1 MASDAAPFGS
11 DAGHGGMGVQDGG
24 GIGGGSP
31 CSVDGGASMV
41 VVVGELSS
49 DEQLR
54 VAVEDVER
62 GVRGWEVNGRSRSLD
77 QQLKMF
83 VSRHSARFSAEIQ
96 GQKVLH
102 HESDDLQ
109 SVVLINPAEETVFTE
124 VRALVAGA
132 CRHKLLVLA
141 GCCYEDSGDLCLRD
155 GFFTPDSLAD
165 IIFSEPE
172 VTEPPSSPEL
182 PPDRPR
188 LTLHCPR
195 RGGWH
200 ALSSPALE
208 HLQQELLEVCVN
220 PEPLLPPT
228 EGLLE
233 FTEYLSESLE
243 VQGPFDLLEPPTSG
257 GFLKLTRPCCYI
269 FPGGR
274 GDSALFAV
282 NGFNILLD
290 GGSHPSSGLWKLV
303 RHLDRVDSMLITHA
317 GADNL
322 PSVNSLL
329 QRKVAEG
336 DEEASQG
343 STSPSEWMKNLVS
356 PEIGVVFFN
365 APDLPPHPPSS
376 SSSASAPS
384 ARTAAQEARLTV
396 QLLQKLCIKPEP
408 LFRPP
413 ASDALKPVTLFHKMG
428 VGRLDM
434 YVLNPVGDSEELR
447 RFVRGWARD
456 PGGPGTAPP
465 LNHATSISALVVWHP
480 VAPCEKTVRVL
491 FAGSAPQGKILEGLD
506 RLRHLDFLR
515 RPVVTE
521 KDLAAGHE
529 KEDAAAGPAS
539 RPAGDRAP
547 PPPPGGPR
555 GGAGGDRGLGHV
567 NADRSEAV
575 KSWRAEPAEEEA
587 AAGSASVAPSEAAV
601 PENRQEKREAVPAE
615 SKKMQKVP
623 KKMVKDPQ
631 ERLKRADSVSQK
643 EKEGK
648 QPKKELKR
656 EKDVTKEVKRD
667 DVKRAERK
675 VRVDK
680 KELKKEEV
688 KREVRREVRRE
699 SSLSSK
705 TEEEP
710 KKTARASEGKV
721 KREAKEVKKDVRK
734 PTKKTPEKPLKRESS
749 LKETAPVATKT
760 ADKAKAKVDKK
771 KADGPARSTTVTAP
785 NVAPSPALATLHT
798 KMEQQ
803 LERSR
808 MSTPEDLTRD
818 FEDLKQVEGEV
829 GEESGLEIIDK
840 GDVPVEDEVL
850 EDRSPETPLSKE
862 DIVPSIG
869 EEPCFCTALSTE
881 SPDEG
886 IAATD
891 GEAELESSPPEESG
905 GEIKVGKG
913 GVGRE
918 EGEEREVAAV
928 VEAEQEEDDAF
939 GESSDTGDYEEK
951 AETED
956 NDEQEFKERDSTR
969 NDANNDAGQKPGPG
983 GGEASEGPGDRGGD
997 EASGAIT
1004 GDATSSAR
1012 PGAPRDSDSRTDS
1025 DGAANQADAESS
1037 DEEPERRED
1046 GGGDDEQE
1054 EAAAFEREREKVSSN
1069 LTENFP
1075 TSGGKVPSAPLHY
1088 PAADNLSTYLEME
1101 SLAFVGN
1108 QTLGNGAAGNGAAG
1122 NVHATKLHVDLAN
1135 PAWLER
1141 ERLDSESSSTVTR
1154 TEETQGKDCIVSAHT
1169 ISPTSSIEED
1179 RSFQLQ
1185 PAKFCLANVAK
1196 NGEEGGEGGQLFR
1209 RGSASNGSPQ
1219 KSPVPPSPLLKTP
1232 GSERSVNFDLTP
1244 TEIRTTLDRNIL
1256 NFEQKLNNSLNDHI
1270 IDETTAFRPD
1280 SHAVSPPASAGHT
1293 PFYQSPVEEK
1303 FSMVQA
1309 EVVDATVPG
1318 AAPPSATSPDGEQN
1332 VSPMDEPVPDFVHS
1346 DEKVLSPMRS
1356 PPPLGSCYRP
1366 PSCQSSASEEE
1377 SSGGRDRG
1385 SSTTPEAAEAAGPPK
1400 LDLKEFESL
1409 TGEGGAPKS
1418 TRSLSFDKIPPSL
1431 GVAADFPSLSPFEEA
1446 RPPLGSGPATVGEGD
1461 RAQRASSR
1469 KHEGSLSQQPRSSSE
1484 RSLSP
1489 VEENI
1494 VGPGYIQFEAPSPES
1509 QGPRRPSKANVVLIP
1524 GSAVEKRAPPEKE
1537 WRYFTVDDC
1546 RDPPERESAVMG
1558 RGEERSHEREAA
1570 PRAVANGPTEVDFSP
1585 SAEGPGPCL
1594 LSDAKLGWGNAPPGP
1609 VARPEP
1615 VLNLSLRKSDNSPES
1630 STPEG
1635 DPLESGGRG
1644 SPRGGS
1650 GPSPEGS
1657 PAGYPVVELAK
1668 TPDAAPE
1675 EEPESGRWPL
1685 IESVT
1690 SPSDPFAGSPLT
1702 SPIVEEVASPELSRN
1717 SSFRSSSRT
1726 LEGPSVV
1733 EVPSPR
1739 AHRDNAPAVPAR
1751 GDGAP
1756 CDQGND
1762 STGRRARSDDD
1773 DDNDDGGSGFLI
1785 SEAAPLAAVDL
1796 CLVSP
1801 CEFKHARAS
1810 LSPMSDGDNRR
1821 GDRPWSPG
1829 GWDRGEKR
1837 EEDEEGRGG
1846 ILVSEAGPLCGPV
1859 GTPPPPPPP
1868 PAASRHHHHTH
1879 HRHHHDDDDTPPS
1892 SVSESLPTQT
1902 DSDVPPETEECPS
1915 ITADAMLDSDDDSE
1929 CLPADKPAPAPP
1941 PPPAPSSDF
1950 RHPAAV
1956 TAAPPDP
1963 RPPARDPGV
1972 AMVDPEVATPPDG
1985 QLKREPGEKA
1995 AKGRKATAAPSSPG
2009 RRSHAKARAAGVATG
2024 AGKEEEKKKA
2034 KKKKEEEEDV
2044 EKDAAKS
2051 PNGKTRARVDGKAAG
2066 TGAGRSSP
2074 RGAAPLPVHVDL
2086 AFVPG
2091 HAAPGACDA
2100 EFFRRVRAAHYV
2112 VSGAH
2117 AGASQ
2122 PCRAVLDALL
2132 RGKATWGGDA
2142 QVTVVPTHDTE
2153 VLRQWFHE
2161 TREEQRRLHVAV
2173 LAANSTVLMQGEAFP
2188 ACKVEF

>member
-1 MASDAAPFGS
+1 
-11 DAGHGGMGVQDGG
+11 MGVQDGG

-623 KKMVKDPQ
+623 KKTVKDPQ
-631 ERLKRADSVSQK
+631 ERLKRADSISQK

-648 QPKKELKR
+648 QPKKEVKR

-688 KREVRREVRRE
+688 KREVRKEVRRE

-760 ADKAKAKVDKK
+760 ADKAKAKGDKK
-771 KADGPARSTTVTAP
+771 KADGPARSTT
-785 NVAPSPALATLHT
+785 
-798 KMEQQ
+798 

-818 FEDLKQVEGEV
+818 FEDLKQVEGE
-829 GEESGLEIIDK
+829 
-840 GDVPVEDEVL
+840 
-850 EDRSPETPLSKE
+850 
-862 DIVPSIG
+862 
-869 EEPCFCTALSTE
+869 
-881 SPDEG
+881 
-886 IAATD
+886 
-891 GEAELESSPPEESG
+891 
-905 GEIKVGKG
+905 
-913 GVGRE
+913 
-918 EGEEREVAAV
+918 
-928 VEAEQEEDDAF
+928 
-939 GESSDTGDYEEK
+939 
-951 AETED
+951 
-956 NDEQEFKERDSTR
+956 
-969 NDANNDAGQKPGPG
+969 
-983 GGEASEGPGDRGGD
+983 
-997 EASGAIT
+997 
-1004 GDATSSAR
+1004 
-1012 PGAPRDSDSRTDS
+1012 
-1025 DGAANQADAESS
+1025 
-1037 DEEPERRED
+1037 
-1046 GGGDDEQE
+1046 
-1054 EAAAFEREREKVSSN
+1054 
-1069 LTENFP
+1069 
-1075 TSGGKVPSAPLHY
+1075 
-1088 PAADNLSTYLEME
+1088 
-1101 SLAFVGN
+1101 
-1108 QTLGNGAAGNGAAG
+1108 
-1122 NVHATKLHVDLAN
+1122 
-1135 PAWLER
+1135 
-1141 ERLDSESSSTVTR
+1141 
-1154 TEETQGKDCIVSAHT
+1154 
-1169 ISPTSSIEED
+1169 
-1179 RSFQLQ
+1179 

-1303 FSMVQA
+1303 FSM
-1309 EVVDATVPG
+1309 
-1318 AAPPSATSPDGEQN
+1318 
-1332 VSPMDEPVPDFVHS
+1332 
-1346 DEKVLSPMRS
+1346 
-1356 PPPLGSCYRP
+1356 
-1366 PSCQSSASEEE
+1366 
-1377 SSGGRDRG
+1377 
-1385 SSTTPEAAEAAGPPK
+1385 
-1400 LDLKEFESL
+1400 
-1409 TGEGGAPKS
+1409 
-1418 TRSLSFDKIPPSL
+1418 
-1431 GVAADFPSLSPFEEA
+1431 
-1446 RPPLGSGPATVGEGD
+1446 
-1461 RAQRASSR
+1461 
-1469 KHEGSLSQQPRSSSE
+1469 
-1484 RSLSP
+1484 
-1489 VEENI
+1489 
-1494 VGPGYIQFEAPSPES
+1494 
-1509 QGPRRPSKANVVLIP
+1509 
-1524 GSAVEKRAPPEKE
+1524 
-1537 WRYFTVDDC
+1537 
-1546 RDPPERESAVMG
+1546 
-1558 RGEERSHEREAA
+1558 
-1570 PRAVANGPTEVDFSP
+1570 
-1585 SAEGPGPCL
+1585 
-1594 LSDAKLGWGNAPPGP
+1594 
-1609 VARPEP
+1609 
-1615 VLNLSLRKSDNSPES
+1615 
-1630 STPEG
+1630 G
-1635 DPLESGGRG
+1635 DPSESGGRG

-1690 SPSDPFAGSPLT
+1690 SPSDPLAGSPLT

-1810 LSPMSDGDNRR
+1810 LSPMSDGDNR
-1821 GDRPWSPG
+1821 P
-1829 GWDRGEKR
+1829 
-1837 EEDEEGRGG
+1837 
-1846 ILVSEAGPLCGPV
+1846 
-1859 GTPPPPPPP
+1859 
-1868 PAASRHHHHTH
+1868 ASRHHHHTH

>member
-1 MASDAAPFGS
+1 MASDAAPCGS
-11 DAGHGGMGVQDGG
+11 DAGHGGMGLQGGG

-31 CSVDGGASMV
+31 CPVDGGASMV

-49 DEQLR
+49 EEQLR

-62 GVRGWEVNGRSRSLD
+62 GVRGWEVNARSRSLD

-102 HESDDLQ
+102 HKSDDLE
-109 SVVLINPAEETVFTE
+109 SVVLINPAEETVCTE

-165 IIFSEPE
+165 IIFSDPE
-172 VTEPPSSPEL
+172 VTEPPNAPL
-182 PPDRPR
+182 PAHRPR

-200 ALSSPALE
+200 VLSSPALE

-220 PEPLLPPT
+220 PEPLLSPT

-365 APDLPPHPPSS
+365 APDLPPHSPSS
-376 SSSASAPS
+376 SSSAAAAGAPS

-413 ASDALKPVTLFHKMG
+413 ASDVLKPVTLFHKMG

-456 PGGPGTAPP
+456 PGGPGTAPL
-465 LNHATSISALVVWHP
+465 LNRATSISALVVWHP

-521 KDLAAGHE
+521 KDLAAGRE
-529 KEDAAAGPAS
+529 KEDAAAGAAS
-539 RPAGDRAP
+539 GSQPAGDRAP

-567 NADRSEAV
+567 NADGSEEV
-575 KSWRAEPAEEEA
+575 KSWRTEPAEGEA
-587 AAGSASVAPSEAAV
+587 AAGSAFVAPSEAAV
-601 PENRQEKREAVPAE
+601 PENQQEKREGVPAE
-615 SKKMQKVP
+615 SKKTQKVL
-623 KKMVKDPQ
+623 KKTVKDPQ
-631 ERLKRADSVSQK
+631 ERLKRAESVSQK
-643 EKEGK
+643 EKEVK
-648 QPKKELKR
+648 QLKKEVKR

-667 DVKRAERK
+667 DVKKVERK
-675 VRVDK
+675 VKVEK

-705 TEEEP
+705 KEEEP

-734 PTKKTPEKPLKRESS
+734 ATKKTPEKPLKRESS
-749 LKETAPVATKT
+749 LKETAPIAAKT
-760 ADKAKAKVDKK
+760 ADKAKAKGDKK
-771 KADGPARSTTVTAP
+771 KADSPARSAAVTTPKVT
-785 NVAPSPALATLHT
+785 PSPALATLHT

-818 FEDLKQVEGEV
+818 FEELKQVEGEV
-829 GEESGLEIIDK
+829 GEESGLEIIEK

-869 EEPCFCTALSTE
+869 EEPCFRTALSTE

-913 GVGRE
+913 GMGRE
-918 EGEEREVAAV
+918 EVEEHDVAAV

-956 NDEQEFKERDSTR
+956 NDEQEFKERDSVR
-969 NDANNDAGQKPGPG
+969 SDANNDAEQKQGLG

-997 EASGAIT
+997 EAGGAVE

-1012 PGAPRDSDSRTDS
+1012 PEAPRDSDSRTDS

-1046 GGGDDEQE
+1046 GSGDDDDEQV
-1054 EAAAFEREREKVSSN
+1054 EAAAFERGCEKVSSN

-1075 TSGGKVPSAPLHY
+1075 TSGGKVPSAPLPH

-1108 QTLGNGAAGNGAAG
+1108 QTLGNGAAGNG
-1122 NVHATKLHVDLAN
+1122 HATKLHVDLAN

-1196 NGEEGGEGGQLFR
+1196 NGEEEGEGGQLFR

-1256 NFEQKLNNSLNDHI
+1256 NFEQKFNNSLNDHI
-1270 IDETTAFRPD
+1270 IAETTAFRPD

-1303 FSMVQA
+1303 FSVVQA
-1309 EVVDATVPG
+1309 EVVDATAPG

-1377 SSGGRDRG
+1377 SPGGRDRG
-1385 SSTTPEAAEAAGPPK
+1385 SSTTPGASEAAGPPK

-1409 TGEGGAPKS
+1409 TGEGGTPKS

-1461 RAQRASSR
+1461 REQRASGR
-1469 KHEGSLSQQPRSSSE
+1469 KHEGSLLQQPRSSSE

-1524 GSAVEKRAPPEKE
+1524 GDVVETRAPTEKE

-1546 RDPPERESAVMG
+1546 RHRPERETAAMG
-1558 RGEERSHEREAA
+1558 HGEGEAP

-1594 LSDAKLGWGNAPPGP
+1594 LSDAKPGWDNAPPGP

-1630 STPEG
+1630 SAPEG
-1635 DPLESGGRG
+1635 DPMESGGRG

-1657 PAGYPVVELAK
+1657 PAGYPVVELAQ

-1690 SPSDPFAGSPLT
+1690 SPSDPLASSPLT

-1717 SSFRSSSRT
+1717 SSFRSSRT

-1733 EVPSPR
+1733 EVPAPR
-1739 AHRDNAPAVPAR
+1739 AHRDNAPAIPAR

-1756 CDQGND
+1756 CHQGSD
-1762 STGRRARSDDD
+1762 STGRRARSNDDD
-1773 DDNDDGGSGFLI
+1773 GGGSGFLI
-1785 SEAAPLAAVDL
+1785 SEAAPLAATASVDL

-1821 GDRPWSPG
+1821 GDRPWS
-1829 GWDRGEKR
+1829 RGEKR
-1837 EEDEEGRGG
+1837 EEEEEEG
-1846 ILVSEAGPLCGPV
+1846 ILASEAGPLCGPV
-1859 GTPPPPPPP
+1859 GPPPPP

-1929 CLPADKPAPAPP
+1929 CLPADKPAPTPP
-1941 PPPAPSSDF
+1941 PPPAPSCGS
-1950 RHPAAV
+1950 RHPAA
-1956 TAAPPDP
+1956 AAAAVPPDP
-1963 RPPARDPGV
+1963 CPPARDPGV
-1972 AMVDPEVATPPDG
+1972 AMVDPEAAPPPDG
-1985 QLKREPGEKA
+1985 PLEREPGEKA

-2024 AGKEEEKKKA
+2024 AGKEEEERKKV
-2034 KKKKEEEEDV
+2034 KKKKRDEEDV

-2051 PNGKTRARVDGKAAG
+2051 PNGKTRARVDGRAAG
-2066 TGAGRSSP
+2066 TGAGRSST
-2074 RGAAPLPVHVDL
+2074 RGAAPVHVDL

-2100 EFFRRVRAAHYV
+2100 EFFRRVRASHYV

-2117 AGASQ
+2117 PGANQ